1 MQAIEQGDTS
11 ADNELIGVPTT
22 GVRTYGHLAVLD
34 GGPLA
39 MREVAR
45 EVAYRPVR
53 PLGWMTP
60 SMRLAFL
67 WMALRPWEWV
77 SVPSLM
83 EATGMTRATAK
94 RAMAALRELLPMG
107 VRVSGPTARTYE
119 HRVEDPVAFVTAGAI
134 PFGAAVVGRVRTD
147 ADEARSL
154 PLAGRSALAQLTG
167 ITAPETEVRA
177 CSRKRGRELMKL
189 GVRGDDESPMLEVL
203 VLSYDPMP
211 LVADGMVDPATLAL
225 TCAGTPGAPV
235 GLLIAAALE
244 EALKETPWLLPLV

>member
-34 GGPLA
+34 GGPQA

-45 EVAYRPVR
+45 EVAYHPVR

-94 RAMAALRELLPMG
+94 RVMAGLRDLLPMG

-167 ITAPETEVRA
+167 ITTPETEVRA

-235 GLLIAAALE
+235 GLLVAAALE

>member
-77 SVPSLM
+77 SVPSVNGERAGEIAARL
-83 EATGMTRATAK
+83 GMRENSVAVSLRRTRQK
-94 RAMAALRELLPMG
+94 LR
-107 VRVSGPTARTYE
+107 
-119 HRVEDPVAFVTAGAI
+119 
-134 PFGAAVVGRVRTD
+134 
-147 ADEARSL
+147 
-154 PLAGRSALAQLTG
+154 
-167 ITAPETEVRA
+167 
-177 CSRKRGRELMKL
+177 
-189 GVRGDDESPMLEVL
+189 
-203 VLSYDPMP
+203 
-211 LVADGMVDPATLAL
+211 
-225 TCAGTPGAPV
+225 
-235 GLLIAAALE
+235 AALE
-244 EALKETPWLLPLV
+244 KEEWIP